1 MGAKTKVLRFIIL
14 VSVYMCI
21 YIYRSNTGEYHEW
34 KIIHIHR
41 REQLSPKTNTYTGG
55 NEWWWGYHNIAVA
68 AEKQGSDKHTQTK
81 E

>member
-14 VSVYMCI
+14 VSV

-41 REQLSPKTNTYTGG
+41 REQLSPKTNTHTGG